1 MENVNTNVDVEFKK
15 ALLSGE
21 LASMIKETVKGVELS
36 SPGMIF
42 NIMKPL
48 ISQHPDQEKFY
59 IIFLDSKN
67 NILSI
72 DRMFEGSIASCAI
85 YPREVIKKVL
95 YHRARSI
102 ILIHNHPS
110 GDIHPSPEDKMITK
124 KIMIACTSIDVIVH
138 DHAIIGNTM
147 HSLANDGVISHFQK
161 EINEML
167 RD

>member
-102 ILIHNHPS
+102 ILI
-110 GDIHPSPEDKMITK
+110 
-124 KIMIACTSIDVIVH
+124 VH